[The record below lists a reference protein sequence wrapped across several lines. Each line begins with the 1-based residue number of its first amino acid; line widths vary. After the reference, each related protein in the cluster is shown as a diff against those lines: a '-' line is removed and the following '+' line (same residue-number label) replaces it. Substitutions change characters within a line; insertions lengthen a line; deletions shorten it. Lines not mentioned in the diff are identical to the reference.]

1 MACTVDGCDELTGEC
16 TNSPSDA
23 ACDDGSYCSGTEQC
37 DAQSGCQSGDAVDC
51 SAIDDQCGLG
61 VCDDAEF
68 GCEIDPINEGQTC
81 DDGLMCTYDDQCT
94 DGECLG
100 LPTCDPVCEACDP
113 NTGECTPMCA
123 SPMSKGQGVAASDAL
138 EILRAAVGI
147 AECALCVCDLN
158 MSLTVSTTDAALALR
173 RAIGLEVWLE
183 CPEYATAEEAAEAE
197 NNSTSTSTTLMTTS
211 TTLIFP

>member
-1 MACTVDGCDELTGEC
+1 
-16 TNSPSDA
+16 
-23 ACDDGSYCSGTEQC
+23 
-37 DAQSGCQSGDAVDC
+37 VDC

-61 VCDDAEF
+61 VCDDGVF

-113 NTGECTPMCA
+113 NTGECTSMCA
-123 SPMSKGQGVAASDAL
+123 SPMSKGEGVSASDAL
-138 EILRAAVGI
+138 EILRTAVGI
-147 AECALCVCDLN
+147 SECALCVCDLN
-158 MSLTVSTTDAALALR
+158 MSLTVTTTDAALALR
-173 RAIGLEVWLE
+173 EAIGLENWMQ
-183 CPEYATAEEAAEAE
+183 CPEFATAEEAEEAQQ
-197 NNSTSTSTTLMTTS
+197 NTTSTSTTLMTTS